1 MTTSR
6 RNFIAQLAAA
16 AAAATPI
23 RFAHARPRTR
33 VGKWHELREEF
44 LLPNDDAYFNAA
56 TLGAQPRVVLQ
67 TVIDHM
73 VHVERDLAMWD
84 YKPDHEQFY
93 SGYYPELSVREKIAA
108 FINADVS
115 EIALTENATSGM
127 NIIANGLDLR
137 VGDEVII
144 LDKSH
149 IGSRSG
155 WEVKDKRCG
164 IYIKQVKLPD
174 QPADMQ
180 QLFDLYD
187 RATTPNTRV
196 WVLEHLTSAC
206 AIRFPVDDLC
216 ARARERGIL
225 TVVDGAQS
233 CGHLPVDVRAMQC
246 DAFYTSASKWL
257 MAPRGISFLYVNR
270 DVLPNIWTTLAS
282 EHWDDHANGAFRLM
296 QRGSSNASLVRGF
309 EAALDFYNSIGFAAA
324 HQRIMELSALLR
336 AELMEL
342 PHVKVVSPHAAAL
355 ASGTVT
361 YEVRGFDGLQLQD
374 ALWEQGRIRV
384 RRQGN
389 AVRQCCHVWNLEEE
403 ITRTLS
409 VLTNLRVRP
418 RN

>member
-6 RNFIAQLAAA
+6 RNFIAQLTAAA
-16 AAAATPI
+16 VAATPL
-23 RFAHARPRTR
+23 RLAHARARTDAS
-33 VGKWHELREEF
+33 KWRELRDEF
-44 LLPNDDAYFNAA
+44 LLPRDDAYFNAA

-67 TVIDHM
+67 TVVDHM
-73 VHVERDLAMWD
+73 VHVERDLALWD

-93 SGYYPELSVREKIAA
+93 SGYYPELSVRGKIAA

-115 EIALTENATSGM
+115 EVALTENATSGM
-127 NIIANGLDLR
+127 NIVANGLDLR

-144 LDKSH
+144 LNKAH

-155 WEVKDKRCG
+155 WEVKDKRSG
-164 IYIKQVKLPD
+164 IYIKQVQLPE

-180 QLFDLYD
+180 QLFELYD
-187 RATTPNTRV
+187 RATTPKTRV
-196 WVLEHLTSAC
+196 WVIEHLTSAC
-206 AIRFPVDDLC
+206 AIRFPVDELC

-246 DAFYTSASKWL
+246 DAFYTSASKWM

-296 QRGSSNASLVRGF
+296 QRGSTNGSLVRGF
-309 EAALDFYNSIGFAAA
+309 EAALDFYNSIGFPTVY
-324 HQRIMELSALLR
+324 QRIMELAEQLR
-336 AELMEL
+336 LRLRELDY
-342 PHVKVVSPHAAAL
+342 VRIVSPLASEL

-361 YEVRGFDGLQLQD
+361 YEVRGFDGMQLQD
-374 ALWEQGRIRV
+374 ALWEHGRIRV

-403 ITRTLS
+403 INRTVS
-409 VLTNLRVRP
+409 VLVSLR
-418 RN
+418 N